1 MTAGALAFTA
11 RPLLTVPA
19 LTKLPAHGLVPYKY
33 VILPHVFA
41 ADTWVE
47 AVELR
52 PSKGL
57 IKLVASN
64 GQEAQ
69 FDAHTGE
76 LLQVATSA
84 RQQSASVLGSAISHY
99 RGAFLRDF
107 QLRDCAAFD
116 DWAAA
121 QRQRREVR
129 EKRIKPLKIFTS
141 QLLMLAVATVLLL
154 FAPAWLGAWLL
165 LAIGALSLFILA
177 QHWILFHGGME
188 AELAYILL
196 TDISDSQLADPA
208 FVPRL
213 GFFIAN
219 DLSSRALQI
228 LGEGMQNR
236 LAYWGMSKS
245 FSGFLPVT
253 TRVWVPKRHRANAI
267 PCVALQTHV
276 NGELRQNAS
285 TADMIYTPLDMLRAA
300 RRTYPH
306 LLLKKGDIF
315 ITGTPGGI
323 ALVTPRWKGRL
334 AELFRFNRF
343 TKLKFV
349 LQSDNSNFLKSG
361 DKVTVSGDWLGKVQ
375 SQIR

>member
-1 MTAGALAFTA
+1 MKILLFDLVYLIALGGLVLTWYLFRPLTRHPRPADAICLGESEGDFKKISLKPSHIFGVGLSYAQHIAETAHEFDPHAGPAIFIKANAALA
-11 RPLLTVPA
+11 PGGGVV
-19 LTKLPAHGLVPYKY
+19 KLPSGQQ
-33 VILPHVFA
+33 VFA
-41 ADTWVE
+41 AAE
-47 AVELR
+47 
-52 PSKGL
+52 SMSIGL
-57 IKLVASN
+57 
-64 GQEAQ
+64 G
-69 FDAHTGE
+69 
-76 LLQVATSA
+76 
-84 RQQSASVLGSAISHY
+84 
-99 RGAFLRDF
+99 RGL
-107 QLRDCAAFD
+107 
-116 DWAAA
+116 
-121 QRQRREVR
+121 R
-129 EKRIKPLKIFTS
+129 EKFGDLP
-141 QLLMLAVATVLLL
+141 
-154 FAPAWLGAWLL
+154 L
-165 LAIGALSLFILA
+165 LADY
-177 QHWILFHGGME
+177 E